1 MRTQEAQ
8 PVEPALV
15 RGADEGEAVWF
26 RENRMTIKVR
36 AADTGGA
43 YGLVEAWAP
52 AGSGPPL
59 HVHRDADEAFWI
71 LAGHLTIRC
80 GDREFSAGA
89 GHFAFLPRDVPH
101 TFLVEGDKQAH
112 LLTVISPGGGEE
124 FFALAGRP
132 ADGPGL
138 PPPSPPDMEA
148 LQRAA
153 AQVSIEILGPPM
165 AKKA

>member
-8 PVEPALV
+8 HLEPALV
-15 RGADEGEAVWF
+15 RRTDEGDAVWF
-26 RENRMTIKVR
+26 RENRMTIKLR

-43 YGLVEAWAP
+43 YGLVEATAP

-59 HVHRDADEAFWI
+59 HVHRDADEAFWV
-71 LAGHLTIRC
+71 LSGRLTILC
-80 GDREFSAGA
+80 GDREFSAGP
-89 GHFAFLPRDVPH
+89 GDFALLPRDVPH
-101 TFLVEGDKQAH
+101 AFLVEGDQPAR
-112 LLTVISPGGGEE
+112 LLILISPGGGEE
-124 FFALAGRP
+124 FFALAGQP

-153 AQVSIEILGPPM
+153 AHVSIEILGPPM
-165 AKKA
+165 TQRA